1 MGEVF
6 RNPDLAGTYQR
17 IAEDG
22 PASVYRGQIAERIVA
37 WARQHGGHLDA
48 QDLAAFM
55 MLNILENFPLARY
68 GHNSIDA
75 LHVMIETKKLAYA
88 DLDRHVGDPR
98 WTSIPALVS

>member
-1 MGEVF
+1 M
-6 RNPDLAGTYQR
+6 
-17 IAEDG
+17 
-22 PASVYRGQIAERIVA
+22 A
-37 WARQHGGHLDA
+37 WTRQHGGHLDT

-75 LHVMIETKKLAYA
+75 LHVMIEAKKLAYA